1 MDVDKLKTG
10 PTHLSKL
17 SNVVGNDDV
26 KKTAYNVLVTKA
38 NVLDTSTFVLKT
50 RYFTNIGLK
59 RNIVLKRMMILTRKY
74 LLLVDLLRKQI
85 IIQKLMR

>member
-26 KKTAYNVLVTKA
+26 KKTVLKTT
-38 NVLDTSTFVLKT
+38 VLDTSTFVLKT